1 MKKVLF
7 GIALI
12 AALGIA
18 ACGNQQKSTFKDG
31 EYTGTA
37 AGYGGDLEV
46 KVTVAENKINNVE
59 VVTHS
64 ETAGIS
70 DEAISEI
77 PKKIV
82 EAQNTEV
89 DAISGSTVTSDGI
102 KAAAA
107 DALAQAK

>member
-7 GIALI
+7 AIGLI
-12 AALGIA
+12 GALGIA
-18 ACGNQQKSTFKDG
+18 ACGNQQKSTLKDG

-37 AGYGGDLEV
+37 AGYGGDIEV
-46 KVTVAENKINNVE
+46 KVTVGEGKLSNVE
-59 VVTHS
+59 VLTHS

-77 PKKIV
+77 PKQIV

-89 DAISGSTVTSDGI
+89 EAISGSTVTSDGI
-102 KAAAA
+102 KAAAT
-107 DALAQAK
+107 DAMNQAK